1 MRKHPEEA
9 KTMNKQSKA
18 NVAQGE
24 GANSEEDLEK
34 EEERK
39 KKGRIGWCVWFIAQE
54 LQEFLNV
61 MKSRTT
67 KKTWRNDE
75 VTAASKITMK
85 LW

>member
-1 MRKHPEEA
+1 MTSRPWSKYSKGSSAYMRKHPEEA

-39 KKGRIGWCVWFIAQE
+39 KKGRIG
-54 LQEFLNV
+54 
-61 MKSRTT
+61 
-67 KKTWRNDE
+67 
-75 VTAASKITMK
+75 
-85 LW
+85 

>member
-39 KKGRIGWCVWFIAQE
+39 KKGRIG
-54 LQEFLNV
+54 
-61 MKSRTT
+61 
-67 KKTWRNDE
+67 
-75 VTAASKITMK
+75 
-85 LW
+85 